1 MGSMRSPPS
10 AIPIWLLR
18 WVLFILMFG
27 AGLIKIRGDECWR
40 NLTCMKYHY
49 ETQPLPGPLSWYFHH
64 LPLWLHRLEILFNHF
79 IELIV
84 PFGYFGPRALRYT
97 AGVLTILFQLTLI
110 VTGSLSWLNC
120 ITIVTALACFD
131 DSAFKWLV
139 PTLPAFVL
147 GASPALDMKLL
158 SKAHAMR

>member
-64 LPLWLHRLEILFNHF
+64 LPLWLHRL
-79 IELIV
+79 
-84 PFGYFGPRALRYT
+84 
-97 AGVLTILFQLTLI
+97 
-110 VTGSLSWLNC
+110 
-120 ITIVTALACFD
+120 
-131 DSAFKWLV
+131 
-139 PTLPAFVL
+139 
-147 GASPALDMKLL
+147 
-158 SKAHAMR
+158 